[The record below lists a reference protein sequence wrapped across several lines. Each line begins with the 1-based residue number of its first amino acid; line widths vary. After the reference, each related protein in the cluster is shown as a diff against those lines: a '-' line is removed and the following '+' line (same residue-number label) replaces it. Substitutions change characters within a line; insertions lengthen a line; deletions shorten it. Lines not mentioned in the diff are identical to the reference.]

1 MNYQHIYHAGNF
13 ADILKHLVL
22 CFCLEKLCEKDA
34 PFFVLDTHA
43 GIAKYD
49 LSDEK
54 ALKTGE
60 NIEGIKKLLAD
71 ENFVNYLPEKYLKIL
86 AKINN
91 CQIEELP
98 KKLEIY
104 AGSPLIIENYLR
116 PQDRAFFA
124 ELNQKAFLELR
135 KNFAYK
141 NQLFFLQEDGFSL
154 LKSTLPPLE
163 KRGLIVID
171 PAFEKD
177 QSKISID
184 WKKIISSL
192 IDASKRFQNGIYL
205 IWYPI
210 IEGDEEV
217 LQNFYQEIDELNFS
231 KILRVTID
239 LKNKVGESKMQ
250 SCGVFVINFPWQ
262 LDEKLKVILP
272 KILAILKNSNE
283 ANFTLKV

>member
-22 CFCLEKLCEKDA
+22 CFCLEKLCEKDS

-49 LSDEK
+49 LLDEK

-60 NIEGIKKLLAD
+60 NIEGIKRLLAD

-192 IDASKRFQNGIYL
+192 IDASKRFQNGVYL
-205 IWYPI
+205 VWYPI
-210 IEGDEEV
+210 IAGDEEV
-217 LQNFYQEIDELNFS
+217 LQNFYQQIDELNFS

-239 LKNKVGESKMQ
+239 LKNKVGERKMQ

-272 KILAILKNSNE
+272 EILAILKNSNE